1 MTVKFVSGAFKRR
14 RGRGTNTQE
23 GQDASDKPRIRSA
36 NVLLI
41 TVRAVGTEIAKNM
54 ILNGIG
60 SLTIVDN
67 GIVTDDDLGAQ
78 YFLRDED
85 VGSNVSPIERMTVAS
100 EGLLYSSVR
109 KRLLHVFKSSIHVCW

>member
-1 MTVKFVSGAFKRR
+1 MRSHYTIAKSASGVYKRR
-14 RGRGTNTQE
+14 KGKHTMYGRRRRT
-23 GQDASDKPRIRSA
+23 PLIRHRIRSA
-36 NVLLI
+36 NVLLV

-85 VGSNVSPIERMTVAS
+85 IGSNVSLWCSHT
-100 EGLLYSSVR
+100 
-109 KRLLHVFKSSIHVCW
+109 SISIGI